1 MIAHFHA
8 CNKRKPYTLPFPAA
22 SCIHCRGAF
31 FLPTKQ
37 ICILPRHMVSST
49 QPLYYIVE
57 NPAENPSARAQ
68 RASKTSAFRLSTPS
82 YAQHV
87 EMWITLSE
95 LVKTPPF
102 PPPFGR
108 NARQISPSEG
118 VRKAGIK
125 GLKMEYTRIGLCVL
139 WISLCFPPAYGKQPP
154 YSTVYQSP
162 PNQTAQ
168 GVEPLFHSL
177 HSPYYYYDLYIF

>member
-1 MIAHFHA
+1 MIAHFHPS
-8 CNKRKPYTLPFPAA
+8 NKRKPHTLP
-22 SCIHCRGAF
+22 
-31 FLPTKQ
+31 
-37 ICILPRHMVSST
+37 CILYPLPGAPLFSPQNRFAFSRAIWYHQHS
-49 QPLYYIVE
+49 PLYYIVE

-68 RASKTSAFRLSTPS
+68 KASKTSTFRLSTPS

-95 LVKTPPF
+95 RVKRPSF

-108 NARQISPSEG
+108 KARQISPPEG
-118 VRKAGIK
+118 GRKAGIK
-125 GLKMEYTRIGLCVL
+125 GLKMEYIRIGLCVL

-162 PNQTAQ
+162 PNQDVQ